1 MSLQP
6 VTLSALFLTRA
17 PIQIHNIHLKD
28 RISSTTNLFGS
39 RDDDEIDDMSF
50 SFSFQSPSPVDNNTK
65 EQIVPTSYV
74 LLTVLINFFLSETS
88 STLFDALFFGY
99 ILLIKSLPLSSEEND
114 IDDAK
119 GIETSYF
126 LSFCGSLVSVGII
139 SPEGL
144 SLQAAQVKPISI
156 LLLVALLFIYLKE
169 ERTRQKKSTVIEEN
183 PSRELM
189 REWDKKF
196 SDLEDNNDTK

>member
-99 ILLIKSLPLSSEEND
+99 ILLIKSLPLSQRHWDLILVTLLWFIGKRRYNFTRRFIIAGRTSEAN
-114 IDDAK
+114 IDSSTRSV
-119 GIETSYF
+119 IIHF
-126 LSFCGSLVSVGII
+126 L
-139 SPEGL
+139 
-144 SLQAAQVKPISI
+144 Q
-156 LLLVALLFIYLKE
+156 
-169 ERTRQKKSTVIEEN
+169 ERKNWTKKSTVIA
-183 PSRELM
+183 
-189 REWDKKF
+189 
-196 SDLEDNNDTK
+196 